1 MNMHRPRRICR
12 QLTATAIAAWVAA
25 TVAPALAA
33 AQALTA
39 ATLTPCDDYVPH
51 KPGGDYTDPTDRAGL
66 AVVEQFHFT
75 PAVEGLLRGA
85 SGPLGGDIGYTL
97 DHFPNHH
104 RALAAMM
111 KLALRDKNRKPHGA
125 RYTIDCYFE
134 RATRFRPADARVR
147 TLYGSYLL
155 AVGQP
160 DAAVD
165 QLERAAT
172 LEPSNPT
179 AHYNLGLLYVQKK
192 QYDKARASAHKAY
205 GMGFPLPGLKNKLV
219 AAGQWQEQEQ
229 D

>member
-1 MNMHRPRRICR
+1 MIASAGACLAAVVAPVGAAPP
-12 QLTATAIAAWVAA
+12 ATAPTFV
-25 TVAPALAA
+25 P
-33 AQALTA
+33 
-39 ATLTPCDDYVPH
+39 TPCEDYVPH
-51 KPGGDYTDPTDRAGL
+51 KPGGDYTDPTDREGL

-75 PAVEGLLRGA
+75 PPVEGLIRGA

-97 DHFPNHH
+97 DRFPNHH

-134 RATRFRPADARVR
+134 RATRFRPQDARVR
-147 TLYGSYLL
+147 TLFGSYLL

-160 DAAVD
+160 DAAVE
-165 QLERAAT
+165 QLEQAAT

-192 QYDKARASAHKAY
+192 QYENARASAEKAY
-205 GMGFPLPGLKNKLV
+205 AMGFPLPGLKNKLV
-219 AAGQWQEQEQ
+219 AAGQWQEPAPALPNK

>member
-1 MNMHRPRRICR
+1 MSIPLQHHIGRYMLVGCIGCISAMALPCM
-12 QLTATAIAAWVAA
+12 AAS
-25 TVAPALAA
+25 TVKAAPAFAP
-33 AQALTA
+33 
-39 ATLTPCDDYVPH
+39 TPCDDYVPH
-51 KPGGDYTDPTDRAGL
+51 KPGGDYTDPIDREGL
-66 AVVEQFHFT
+66 TVVEQFHFT
-75 PAVEGLLRGA
+75 PSVEGLIKGA

-97 DHFPNHH
+97 DRFPNHH

-125 RYTIDCYFE
+125 HYTIDCYFE
-134 RATRFRPADARVR
+134 RATRFRPNDARVR
-147 TLYGSYLL
+147 TLFGSYLL

-160 DAAVD
+160 DAAVE
-165 QLERAAT
+165 QLEQAAT

-205 GMGFPLPGLKNKLV
+205 EMGFPLPGLKNKLV
-219 AAGQWQEQEQ
+219 AAGQWQ

>member
-1 MNMHRPRRICR
+1 MSHYRHRRTGRH
-12 QLTATAIAAWVAA
+12 LAAASFVAFAA
-25 TVAPALAA
+25 TVTAMPGM
-33 AQALTA
+33 A
-39 ATLTPCDDYVPH
+39 ATTTPTAPTFTPAPCDDYVPH
-51 KPGGDYTDPTDRAGL
+51 KPGGDYTDPTDREGL

-97 DHFPNHH
+97 DRFPNHH

-134 RATRFRPADARVR
+134 RATRFRPNDARVR
-147 TLYGSYLL
+147 TLFGSYLL

-160 DAAVD
+160 DAAVE
-165 QLERAAT
+165 QLEQAAT

-192 QYDKARASAHKAY
+192 QYDKARASARKAY
-205 GMGFPLPGLKNKLV
+205 EMGFPLPGLKNKLV
-219 AAGQWQEQEQ
+219 AAGQWQ